1 MKASD
6 WIACYLADRGIDR
19 VFEMIGGMTT
29 HLLDSIYREGRSS
42 IVTVH
47 HEQAGAMAACGWAQ
61 VKGLPGVAL
70 ATSGPGAVNLLTG
83 VGTCYFDSVPAIF
96 ITGQVNRN
104 ELSTGRPMRQLG
116 FQETDVV
123 SMAKAITKGAVQVTD
138 PKDIPRIMDW
148 AFKTSMEGRPGP
160 VLIDIPMDVQRGDIP
175 VKTVF
180 IPDDDVPN
188 EVEVEGIEDFVLSLS
203 EVLAKSIRPL
213 VLVGNGVVRS
223 GCSDDLAVVL
233 DGLGVPVVYSL
244 MGKGAVKGD
253 LVLGMIGTYGNRWA
267 NYALSRCDLLIV
279 LGSRL
284 DVRQTGADVDR
295 FSEGKAIFQVDV
307 DPGELDGRVQTT
319 CSLASDLRSVMPYL
333 LKSQLVGSPSPDWLE
348 ELSRLRIAW
357 DDREELGDVSGINPN
372 RFMKELG
379 DNSPAASC
387 FVTDIGAHQMWA
399 AQSLETYGRRF
410 MSSGGM
416 GAMGYAL
423 PAGMGASLALDRSPV
438 VVIAGDGGFQCN
450 LQELQT
456 VVRNGIPLK
465 MVVMD
470 NRSLGMVRQFQ
481 EAYFEGRY
489 PGTVWGY
496 DSPDFTAIAEAYGIR
511 SMSISSDTDVDEA
524 IRWLWDDPG
533 PSLLVVSIS
542 PEVGIA
548 PKMAF
553 GRGLDEMEPIRPLP
567 TGGAVL

>member
-6 WIACYLADRGIDR
+6 WIASYLADRGIDR

-83 VGTCYFDSVPAIF
+83 VGTCYFDSIPAIF

-138 PKDIPRIMDW
+138 PEDIPEIMDW
-148 AFKTSMEGRPGP
+148 AFKTAMEGRPGP

-175 VKTVF
+175 VETVF
-180 IPDDDVPN
+180 ITDDDVPH
-188 EVEVEGIEDFVLSLS
+188 EVDVEGIEGFVLSLS
-203 EVLAKSIRPL
+203 EALTRSSRPL

-307 DPGELDGRVQTT
+307 DPAELDGRVQTT

-333 LKSQLVGSPSPDWLE
+333 LKRQLVASPSSDWLE

-357 DDREELGDVSGINPN
+357 DDREELGYVPGINPN
-372 RFMKELG
+372 RFMRELG

-465 MVVMD
+465 MVVLD

-496 DSPDFTAIAEAYGIR
+496 DSPNFTAIAEAYGIR
-511 SMSISSDTDVDEA
+511 SMSISSDTDVEDA

-553 GRGLDEMEPIRPLP
+553 GRGLDEMDPLRPLP
-567 TGGAVL
+567 TGGVVL